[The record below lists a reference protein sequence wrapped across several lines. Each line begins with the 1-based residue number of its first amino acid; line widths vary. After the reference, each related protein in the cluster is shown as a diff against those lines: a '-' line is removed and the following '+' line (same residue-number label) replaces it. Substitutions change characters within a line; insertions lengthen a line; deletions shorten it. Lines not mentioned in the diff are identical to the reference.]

1 MYQAIHYE
9 KRKNKI
15 HLWDDRK
22 GHLIIPFKKYAY
34 VKNQTGLHFTLDG
47 DKVKKV
53 YDWDNDDPNLFESDV
68 PILTRFL
75 VDQYT
80 DSDDV
85 SEGIRT
91 LFFDIEVEVVDG
103 FPDVMKANEK
113 ITSIAFYDE
122 LTEKYFC
129 YTLDE
134 QRKLQNYEKD
144 DEVVELFQSEYELL
158 TKFYQKYVEISPHIL
173 SGWNSEFFD
182 IPYLYNRS
190 VNVLGKSVA
199 DMLSPIRDVM
209 YSEYKKKHTI
219 AGVSSLDYLT
229 LYRKFSPNQQ
239 SSYRLDYIGEL
250 EIGMKKIEYQGT
262 LNDLYEKDLDKFI
275 EYNIRD
281 VRILVELDKKLDFIN
296 IARGIAHLGHVPYE
310 DVMMSSRYLEGAILV
325 YLKKIGVVA
334 PNKPPRPKKMDD
346 GDKFAG
352 AYVQPPQR
360 GRHDWVYDLDITS
373 MYPSVIRSLNI
384 SPETKVGKIE
394 GWNAEEFLKKDLQK
408 TYTLCNRNGKEID
421 KISNTD
427 LGDYLEKTGLSIASN
442 GVMYRTDKQGLI
454 PALLTKWF
462 NERVE
467 MRKLVKKFNEEGDKE
482 KESYFDRRQYL
493 QKILLNSLYGVLGLP
508 VFRFYDLDNAEATT
522 LTGQA
527 LIKFSKKITNH
538 FYNTELG
545 TDDDFVI
552 YIDTDSIFASAVP
565 LIKKRY
571 PNEKLSEV
579 MMTQRIMEICGEVQD
594 YLNNSYNYFSKKFLN
609 VDVDKHV
616 FDIKQEVVAT
626 TGLFITKK
634 RYGLHII
641 NDAGRKVNTIHVKG
655 LDTVRSNF
663 AVAMKELLGQVL
675 SDILAKVPKEQIDE
689 RISKFKRNMNM
700 LHYDVMANPI
710 GVKGIGKY
718 EVKDDDSPFSTYKKG
733 APVHVKA
740 AINYNSL
747 LQHWY
752 EGRKYE
758 KIGNGNK
765 IKWVYLKDNEF
776 GFDTIAYKGYEDPP
790 QILDLIKNKID
801 HSRMFE
807 QAMSKK
813 IGMFY
818 EAMSWEAVVDKQ
830 QSIERFF

>member
-15 HLWDDRK
+15 HLWDDKR
-22 GHLIIPFKKYAY
+22 GHLIVPFKKYAY

-134 QRKLQNYEKD
+134 QRKLENWENEH
-144 DEVVELFQSEYELL
+144 EVVELFQTEYELL
-158 TKFYQKYVEISPHIL
+158 NKFYQKYIEISPHIL

-229 LYRKFSPNQQ
+229 LYRKFSVNQQ

-250 EIGMKKIEYQGT
+250 EVGMKKIEYQGT

-281 VRILVELDKKLDFIN
+281 VKILVELDKKLDFIN

-384 SPETKVGKIE
+384 SPETKVGKVE
-394 GWNAEEFLKKDLQK
+394 GWDAEEFLKKDLKK
-408 TYTLCNRNGKEID
+408 TYTLCNRHGKEID
-421 KISNTD
+421 TISNTD
-427 LGDYLEKTGLSIASN
+427 LGDYLENTGLSIASN

-467 MRKLVKKFNEEGDKE
+467 MRKLVKKFNEQGDKE

-538 FYNTELG
+538 FYNKELG
-545 TDDDFVI
+545 TNDDYVI

-565 LIKKRY
+565 LIEKRY
-571 PNEKLSEV
+571 PNEKLTEV
-579 MMTQRIMEICGEVQD
+579 MMTQRIMEICSEVQD
-594 YLNNSYNYFSKKFLN
+594 YLNKSYDYFAKKFLN
-609 VDVDKHV
+609 IDKHV

-663 AVAMKELLGQVL
+663 AVAMKELLGKVL
-675 SDILAKVPKEQIDE
+675 SDVLAKVPKEKIDE
-689 RISKFKRNMNM
+689 RISIFKRNMSN

-718 EVKDDDSPFSTYKKG
+718 EVKDEDSPFSTYKKG

-747 LQHWY
+747 LEHWY

-790 QILDLIKNKID
+790 QILELIKNKID

-818 EAMSWEAVVDKQ
+818 DAMSWEAVVDKQ

>member
-15 HLWDDRK
+15 HIWDDKR
-22 GHLIIPFKKYAY
+22 GHLIVPFKKYAY

-53 YDWDNDDPNLFESDV
+53 YDWDSDDPNLFESDV

-134 QRKLQNYEKD
+134 KRKLENWENEH
-144 DEVVELFQSEYELL
+144 EVVELFQTEYELL
-158 TKFYQKYVEISPHIL
+158 NKFYQKYVEISPHIL

-229 LYRKFSPNQQ
+229 LYRKFSVNQQ
-239 SSYRLDYIGEL
+239 SSYRLDYIGEI
-250 EIGMKKIEYQGT
+250 EVGMKKIEYQGT

-281 VRILVELDKKLDFIN
+281 VKILVELDKKLDFIN

-384 SPETKVGKIE
+384 SPETKVGKVE
-394 GWNAEEFLKKDLQK
+394 GWDAEEFLKKDLKK
-408 TYTLCNRNGKEID
+408 TYTLCNRHGKEID
-421 KISNTD
+421 TISNTD
-427 LGDYLEKTGLSIASN
+427 LGDYLENTGLSIASN

-467 MRKLVKKFNEEGDKE
+467 MRKLVKKFNEQGDKE

-538 FYNTELG
+538 FYNKELG
-545 TDDDFVI
+545 TNDDYVI

-565 LIKKRY
+565 LIEKRY
-571 PNEKLSEV
+571 PNEKLTEV
-579 MMTQRIMEICGEVQD
+579 MMTQRIMEICSEVQD
-594 YLNNSYNYFSKKFLN
+594 YLNKSYDYFAKKFLN
-609 VDVDKHV
+609 IDKHV

-663 AVAMKELLGQVL
+663 AVAMKELLGKVL
-675 SDILAKVPKEQIDE
+675 SDVLAKVPKEKIDE
-689 RISKFKRNMNM
+689 RISVFKRNMNS

-718 EVKDDDSPFSTYKKG
+718 EVKDEDSPFSKYKKG

-747 LQHWY
+747 LEHWY

-818 EAMSWEAVVDKQ
+818 DAMSWEAVVDKQ

>member
-15 HLWDDRK
+15 HIWDDKR
-22 GHLIIPFKKYAY
+22 GHLIVPFKKYAY

-53 YDWDNDDPNLFESDV
+53 YDWDSDDPNLFESDV

-134 QRKLQNYEKD
+134 KRKLENWENEH
-144 DEVVELFQSEYELL
+144 EVVELFQTEYELL
-158 TKFYQKYVEISPHIL
+158 NKFYQKYVEISPHIL

-229 LYRKFSPNQQ
+229 LYRKFSVNQQ

-250 EIGMKKIEYQGT
+250 EVGMKKIEYQGT

-281 VRILVELDKKLDFIN
+281 VRILIELDKKLDFIN

-310 DVMMSSRYLEGAILV
+310 DVFMSSRYLEGAILV

-334 PNKPPRPKKMDD
+334 PNKPPRPKKLDD
-346 GDKFAG
+346 DKFAG

-360 GRHDWVYDLDITS
+360 GKHDWVYDLDITS

-384 SPETKVGKIE
+384 SPETKVGKVE
-394 GWNAEEFLKKDLQK
+394 EWDAEQYLKKDFQK
-408 TYTLCNRNGKEID
+408 DYELVDKKGKPIQTINKSEL
-421 KISNTD
+421 K
-427 LGDYLEKTGLSIASN
+427 GYLEKTGLSIASN

-467 MRKLVKKFNEEGDKE
+467 MRKLVKKYHEEGNKE
-482 KESYFDRRQYL
+482 LESYFDRRQYL

-527 LIKFSKKITNH
+527 LIRFSKKITNH
-538 FYNTELG
+538 FYNRELG
-545 TDDDFVI
+545 TDEDYVI

-565 LIKKRY
+565 LVEKRF
-571 PNEKLSEV
+571 PNQKLSDT
-579 MMTQRIMEICGEVQD
+579 MMSQRIMEICSEVQD
-594 YLNNSYNYFSKKFLN
+594 YLNDSYNFFAKKFLN
-609 VDVDKHV
+609 IDEHV
-616 FDIKQEVVAT
+616 FDIKQEVVAK

-634 RYGLHII
+634 RYGLRII
-641 NDAGRKVNTIHVKG
+641 NDAGRKCDKIHVKG

-663 AVAMKELLGQVL
+663 AVAMKDLLSKVL
-675 SDILAKVPKEQIDE
+675 EDILANVPKEQIDE

-718 EVKDDDSPFSTYKKG
+718 EVKDEDSPFSKYKKG

-747 LQHWY
+747 LQYWY

-758 KIGNGNK
+758 KITNGNK
-765 IKWVYLKDNEF
+765 IRWVYLKENEF
-776 GFDTIAYKGYEDPP
+776 GFDTIGYKGYEDPP
-790 QILDLIKNKID
+790 QILELIKTHID
-801 HSRMFE
+801 HKRMFE

-818 EAMSWEAVVDKQ
+818 DSMKWEAVVDKQ